1 MSRHYSS
8 TPFFKWVRKQFNIH
22 KPNALGWGEWDDWD
36 SETRIA
42 HPIGWFFCETL
53 PDLLEKPGEWFVDPI
68 MAAKYYCINRFI
80 DKRHVLKTGLKPGQ
94 WNEFETRLLHGMF
107 NEFIDFVEVESAW
120 NSMMW
125 ADDETR
131 KLYNLPWYYTNYWF
145 RWRTWRSPQAG
156 LQHYRWASTLRWIA
170 SDENDIIGKKTPQA
184 ESADEIIELYHWWK
198 FQRPARGDSW
208 VASGFRQFWDSM
220 DEKYGD
226 GWLLGNDAKMN
237 DAEKA
242 EYRRL
247 SDRNNNMEQE
257 WDDEDTAMMCR
268 LVKIRRSLWT

>member
-8 TPFFKWVRKQFNIH
+8 LPFFKWVAKQFGIK
-22 KPNALGWGEWDDWD
+22 KPIALGWGEWEEWD
-36 SETRIA
+36 ITTKLE

-53 PDLLEKPGEWFVDPI
+53 PGWLEKPGDWFVDPI
-68 MAAKYYCINRFI
+68 TSAKYYFINRFI
-80 DKRHVLKTGLKPGQ
+80 DQRHVLKTGLKLGQ

-107 NEFIDFVEVESAW
+107 NELIDFVEIESAW

-131 KLYNLPWYYTNYWF
+131 KLYNMPWYYTNYWL

-156 LQHYRWASTLRWIA
+156 LQHYRWASTLRWNA
-170 SDENDIIGKKTPQA
+170 SDDSDCIGKKTPQA
-184 ESADEIIELYHWWK
+184 EAADEVIELYHWWK
-198 FQRPARGDSW
+198 FQRPSRGDPW

-226 GWLLGNDAKMN
+226 NWLLGSKPKITD
-237 DAEKA
+237 EEQA

-247 SDRNNNMEQE
+247 SDRNNNMEEE